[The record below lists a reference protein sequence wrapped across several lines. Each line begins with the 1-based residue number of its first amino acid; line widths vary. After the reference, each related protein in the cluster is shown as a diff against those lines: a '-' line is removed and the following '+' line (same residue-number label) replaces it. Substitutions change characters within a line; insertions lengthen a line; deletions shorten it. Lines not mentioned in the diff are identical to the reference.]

1 MITNLFSIFDPTSRI
16 MSLPLNWIS
25 VSLGLLFLPYYFW
38 LVPSR
43 YVTVFK
49 KIEVALTQEITLLLG
64 AANKSLVIIFLSIF
78 IFILIN
84 NSLGLL
90 PYIFTASRHLAFTLR
105 LALPLWLGYFIFGWL
120 NHTTHI
126 LAHLVP
132 QGTPGALIP
141 FIVLIETIR
150 RLIRPGTL
158 AVRLAANIIAGHL
171 LLALLRGA
179 ISIFAPI
186 NLLLITVSQ
195 LALLV
200 LETAV
205 AGIQAYVFAVLR
217 TLYASEA
224 YDKFYL
230 PPIPPC

>member
-1 MITNLFSIFDPTSRI
+1 MITNLFSIFDPTS
-16 MSLPLNWIS
+16 SLISLSLNW
-25 VSLGLLFLPYYFW
+25 VSALLGLLFLPYYFW

-43 YVTVFK
+43 YTIIFK
-49 KIEVALTQEITLLLG
+49 KIERSLTQEITLLLG
-64 AANKSLVIIFLSIF
+64 RVNKSLVIIFLGMF

-84 NSLGLL
+84 NRLGLL
-90 PYIFTASRHLAFTLR
+90 PYIFTASSHLVFTLSI
-105 LALPLWLGYFIFGWL
+105 ALPLWLGYFIFGWL
-120 NHTTHI
+120 KHTIHI

-132 QGTPGALIP
+132 QGTPGILIP
-141 FIVLIETIR
+141 FIVVIETIR

-158 AVRLAANIIAGHL
+158 AVRLAANMIAGHL

-186 NLLLITVSQ
+186 NLILITFSQ

-205 AGIQAYVFAVLR
+205 AGIQSYVFAVLR
-217 TLYASEA
+217 TLYAREV
-224 YDKFYL
+224 YDKFYFSPL
-230 PPIPPC
+230 PFG